1 MLLFALPL
9 YPLAVSKSSA
19 GPAAEKSDLLD
30 ISMATAEQLKAL
42 PGIGDA
48 LLREDHQGLSVCKLK
63 DELVYKKILP
73 RATYYYEQ
81 DCVVLR
87 LWRSRSRPAR
97 A

>member
-48 LLREDHQGLSVCKLK
+48 HSGKIIKGCPYARKDKL
-63 DELVYKKILP
+63 V
-73 RATYYYEQ
+73 
-81 DCVVLR
+81 
-87 LWRSRSRPAR
+87 
-97 A
+97 